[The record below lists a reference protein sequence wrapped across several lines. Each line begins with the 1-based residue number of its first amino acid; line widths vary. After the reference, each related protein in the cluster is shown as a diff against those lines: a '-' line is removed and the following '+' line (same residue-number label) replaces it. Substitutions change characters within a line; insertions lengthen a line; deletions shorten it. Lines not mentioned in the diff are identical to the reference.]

1 MDKNKIRTILEDADY
16 EIVLEKRYKN
26 YAWRFKLK
34 DGTSVY
40 CGDKNKIWA
49 TGKSSE
55 AVLST
60 LESQDVSVN
69 NKVFIVYG
77 RDLDSRNDLVQML
90 QSWNVEALAIDSL
103 PVQGRTVIEQLE
115 HYIPQ
120 TNFGIIL
127 ATPDDIGYLAGCE
140 SEAKYRARQNVVLEL
155 GMLLSKLGRSRIA
168 IVLKKCDSFERPSDI
183 AGILYLEFDNSITEI
198 GSRLKRE
205 LNAQGYAIE

>member
-1 MDKNKIRTILEDADY
+1 MDKNRVREILEDADY
-16 EIVLEKRYKN
+16 EIVLEQRYKN

-34 DGTSVY
+34 DGTSVF

-49 TGKSSE
+49 KGKSSE
-55 AVLST
+55 AVLRN
-60 LESQDVSVN
+60 LESQDIAVN
-69 NKVFIVYG
+69 NRVFIVYG
-77 RDLDSRNDLVQML
+77 RDLDSRNDLVRML

-127 ATPDDIGYLAGCE
+127 ATPDDIGYLAGYE

-168 IVLKKCDSFERPSDI
+168 IVLKKCNSFERPSDI
-183 AGILYLEFDNSITEI
+183 EGILYLQFDKNITEI
-198 GSRLKRE
+198 ATRLKRE
-205 LNAQGYAIE
+205 LNANGYTIE

>member
-1 MDKNKIRTILEDADY
+1 MDKNRVRAILEAADY
-16 EIVLEKRYKN
+16 EIVLEQRYRN

-34 DGTSVY
+34 DGTSVF

-49 TGKSSE
+49 KGKSSE
-55 AVLST
+55 AVLRN
-60 LESQDVSVN
+60 LESQDIAVN
-69 NKVFIVYG
+69 NRVFIVYG
-77 RDLDSRNDLVQML
+77 RDLDSRDDLVRML

-140 SEAKYRARQNVVLEL
+140 GEAKYRARQNVVLEL

-168 IVLKKCDSFERPSDI
+168 IVLKKCNSFERPSDI
-183 AGILYLEFDNSITEI
+183 EGILYLQFDKSVTEI
-198 GSRLKRE
+198 GTRLKRE
-205 LNAQGYAIE
+205 LNANGYTIE